1 MMHTDVQEPERGTA
15 PLSRPEIETAQES
28 QPSRRGLLLP
38 ALATAVLLWASYFPL
53 NIGWLGWFALVPF
66 LVLIRSPA
74 RARRLYPVSFLAGLL
89 FYLASIQWMRVA
101 DYRMYA
107 TWIGLSIACA
117 LFFPVIVFL
126 TRWLDRR
133 TGLPLIV
140 TFPAVW
146 TALEYVRAHLFTG
159 FPWYFLSHS
168 QHAYLPVIQITDV
181 TGAYGVSFLLAA
193 ANVWIFE
200 LLNYGFGFR
209 SNPAHPHPPSPPSR
223 ARDAKKP
230 RSGVSLVAQTS
241 ALLVAIGLV
250 LAYGYW
256 RLSQDQFESGTV
268 VALIQGN
275 LNQEIRNEGTSGVED
290 AIAHIKAH
298 YGGLTD
304 QAVSH
309 SEKPSLIVWPETSY
323 PYDWL
328 ETSSDLP
335 PEAVPEW
342 WSRDVQVCQILA
354 RQRAARWRTDLLL
367 GMNCSV
373 LVAENK
379 EARFNSAVF
388 TSASGDYAG
397 RYDKI
402 HCVPFG
408 EYVPMKDWLPLMNKL
423 APYDFDYSVRA
434 GENFTR
440 FTHGGYRFGVLIC
453 YEDTDP
459 YLARQYVRS
468 DTGGPPADFLIN
480 ISNDGWFHGTSEHE
494 QHLAICCFRAIEC
507 RRAVARAVNM
517 GISAVID
524 GNGRVVA
531 LPGPTWRESKQVP
544 TVLTASV
551 PIDHRTSLYASWGDW
566 LPWSCW
572 GLIAAGML
580 WGLVRRTGLR

>member
-1 MMHTDVQEPERGTA
+1 M
-15 PLSRPEIETAQES
+15 
-28 QPSRRGLLLP
+28 
-38 ALATAVLLWASYFPL
+38 TAVLLWASYFPL

-66 LVLIRSPA
+66 LVLIRTPA
-74 RARRLYPVSFLAGLL
+74 PARRLYPVSFLGGLL
-89 FYLASIQWMRVA
+89 FYLGSIQWMRVA

-126 TRWLDRR
+126 TRLLDRR
-133 TGLPLIV
+133 TSLPLIIA
-140 TFPAVW
+140 FPIVW

-168 QHAYLPVIQITDV
+168 QHAYLPVIQITDL

-200 LLNYGFGFR
+200 LLLSQHR
-209 SNPAHPHPPSPPSR
+209 IR
-223 ARDAKKP
+223 
-230 RSGVSLVAQTS
+230 
-241 ALLVAIGLV
+241 ALLGLPEDAPPRFGRWFLIQTISLFVVIGLT
-250 LAYGYW
+250 LTYGLW
-256 RLSQDQFESGTV
+256 RLSQDQVESGPV

-275 LNQEIRNEGTSGVED
+275 LSQEIRNDGTSGVED

-304 QAVSH
+304 RAVRGAQQ
-309 SEKPSLIVWPETSY
+309 PSLLVWPETSY

-328 ETSSDLP
+328 ETSPDLP
-335 PEAVPEW
+335 SWAVPSQW
-342 WSRDVQVCQILA
+342 KRDVQICQILA
-354 RQRAARWRTDLLL
+354 RDRAARWRTDLLL

-373 LVAENK
+373 LIAENK
-379 EARFNSAVF
+379 EARYNSAVL
-388 TSASGDYAG
+388 TSANGDYAG

-408 EYVPMKDWLPLMNKL
+408 EYVPMKNWLPLMNKL

-440 FTHGGYRFGVLIC
+440 FVHGDYRFGVLIC

-468 DTGGPPADFLIN
+468 DTGGPPVDFLIN

-494 QHLAICCFRAIEC
+494 QHLAICRFRAIEC

-524 GNGRVVA
+524 GNGRIVA
-531 LPGPTWRESKQVP
+531 LPGPSWKDSKQIEA
-544 TVLTASV
+544 VLTAPV
-551 PIDHRTSLYASWGDW
+551 PIDHRTSLYASWSDW

-580 WGLVRRTGLR
+580 WGLAGRAGLR